1 MSNCPITQRLTKISK
16 DNTKVTYDN
25 DNNDKQRLS
34 KISKDNKK
42 VTYHL
47 EMKSN
52 PELGQINFRTC
63 DLVDE
68 ILVRL

>member
-1 MSNCPITQRLTKISK
+1 MM
-16 DNTKVTYDN
+16 
-25 DNNDKQRLS
+25 NNDKQRLT
-34 KISKDNKK
+34 KIIKDNKK

-68 ILVRL
+68 ILVRLLDVIPYLNKIQCASAIWQE

>member
-1 MSNCPITQRLTKISK
+1 MM
-16 DNTKVTYDN
+16 
-25 DNNDKQRLS
+25 NNDKQRLT
-34 KISKDNKK
+34 KIIKDNKK